1 MSSLNVE
8 NLVTKLSEADF
19 VNYIRSFDI
28 FCAIETFTSAV
39 FDFSTHFQD
48 YCVFHSPAIKLSV
61 RGRRSGGVAVLI
73 RKTLLP
79 YMTRIEC
86 NCDNTICFKISKDL
100 LGLDKDLLFVSLYVP
115 PYQSPYYKQS
125 DTNCAIHDLENF
137 LFSLYERGENSYLM
151 VVGDLNA
158 RIAEWH
164 LMTDADIG
172 DFGVGGVS
180 ADENEKRRSQDKCT
194 NQFGKILIDFCTT
207 FQCTPLNGNHSG
219 DHDGQFTF
227 VSHQGN
233 SVIDYVL
240 VSIDF
245 IYKTSMHFEIGSR
258 VESSHMPLHLNIAK
272 KQTQEQKQKLNST
285 RENTTRIKW
294 NSEKAE
300 EYKEKINSEES
311 KTKLQEAFELLA
323 VNTESALKK
332 FSDTLLWAAECM
344 RRTVWSDTGTRRD
357 TNRWFDRECL
367 AKKRAARR
375 ALNRFQ
381 RTGLEAD
388 KVAYNL
394 KRTEYKSNI
403 FEKKKE
409 YRTTV
414 HQQLFDNKRNSNKFW
429 DIIKKA
435 RQRKRNQPEIDISD
449 WESHLK
455 NVLGHTSP
463 DKEQTQTH
471 ANPEND
477 TNETFVPELDNPIK
491 EHEVRQAIKNL
502 KTGKACGLDD
512 ICGEFLKH
520 ADSLVV
526 PFLTNLFNRLYDAS
540 HFPVD
545 WCKSVI
551 IPLLKKG
558 DDKNPDNYRG
568 ISLLSVV
575 SKVFTAI
582 LNKRLY
588 TWAEH
593 EKKISKEQAGFRK
606 GYSTVDHI
614 FTLTSMITK
623 KLNSKR
629 GGKVYVAFVDY
640 KKAFDTVNRE
650 ALWDVLQKL
659 KTSSKIIRILKAMYN
674 SVKSCVRWGANL
686 SQFFECPQGVKQ
698 GCLLSPLIFSLLI
711 SEVAEYVRKNGK
723 HGIQLLSSLEEIF
736 LLLFADDI
744 VLVSSTPSGLQTR

>member
-1 MSSLNVE
+1 M
-8 NLVTKLSEADF
+8 
-19 VNYIRSFDI
+19 
-28 FCAIETFTSAV
+28 
-39 FDFSTHFQD
+39 
-48 YCVFHSPAIKLSV
+48 
-61 RGRRSGGVAVLI
+61 
-73 RKTLLP
+73 
-79 YMTRIEC
+79 
-86 NCDNTICFKISKDL
+86 
-100 LGLDKDLLFVSLYVP
+100 
-115 PYQSPYYKQS
+115 
-125 DTNCAIHDLENF
+125 
-137 LFSLYERGENSYLM
+137 
-151 VVGDLNA
+151 
-158 RIAEWH
+158 
-164 LMTDADIG
+164 
-172 DFGVGGVS
+172 
-180 ADENEKRRSQDKCT
+180 
-194 NQFGKILIDFCTT
+194 
-207 FQCTPLNGNHSG
+207 
-219 DHDGQFTF
+219 
-227 VSHQGN
+227 
-233 SVIDYVL
+233 
-240 VSIDF
+240 
-245 IYKTSMHFEIGSR
+245 
-258 VESSHMPLHLNIAK
+258 
-272 KQTQEQKQKLNST
+272 
-285 RENTTRIKW
+285 
-294 NSEKAE
+294 
-300 EYKEKINSEES
+300 
-311 KTKLQEAFELLA
+311 
-323 VNTESALKK
+323 
-332 FSDTLLWAAECM
+332 
-344 RRTVWSDTGTRRD
+344 
-357 TNRWFDRECL
+357 
-367 AKKRAARR
+367 
-375 ALNRFQ
+375 
-381 RTGLEAD
+381 
-388 KVAYNL
+388 
-394 KRTEYKSNI
+394 KRTEYKSKI

-414 HQQLFDNKRNSNKFW
+414 HQQLFDNKRNSKTFW

-477 TNETFVPELDNPIK
+477 TNETFVPELDNPIT
-491 EHEVRQAIKNL
+491 EHEVRQAIKKL

-520 ADSLVV
+520 ADNLVV

-540 HFPVD
+540 HFPLD

-593 EKKISKEQAGFRK
+593 EQKISKEQAGFRK

-659 KTSSKIIRILKAMYN
+659 KTSSKMIRILRMPTRGETRV
-674 SVKSCVRWGANL
+674 SVKS
-686 SQFFECPQGVKQ
+686 SYF
-698 GCLLSPLIFSLLI
+698 LSPDI
-711 SEVAEYVRKNGK
+711 G
-723 HGIQLLSSLEEIF
+723 SS
-736 LLLFADDI
+736 
-744 VLVSSTPSGLQTR
+744 

>member
-1 MSSLNVE
+1 
-8 NLVTKLSEADF
+8 
-19 VNYIRSFDI
+19 
-28 FCAIETFTSAV
+28 
-39 FDFSTHFQD
+39 
-48 YCVFHSPAIKLSV
+48 
-61 RGRRSGGVAVLI
+61 
-73 RKTLLP
+73 
-79 YMTRIEC
+79 
-86 NCDNTICFKISKDL
+86 
-100 LGLDKDLLFVSLYVP
+100 
-115 PYQSPYYKQS
+115 
-125 DTNCAIHDLENF
+125 
-137 LFSLYERGENSYLM
+137 
-151 VVGDLNA
+151 
-158 RIAEWH
+158 
-164 LMTDADIG
+164 
-172 DFGVGGVS
+172 
-180 ADENEKRRSQDKCT
+180 
-194 NQFGKILIDFCTT
+194 
-207 FQCTPLNGNHSG
+207 
-219 DHDGQFTF
+219 
-227 VSHQGN
+227 
-233 SVIDYVL
+233 
-240 VSIDF
+240 
-245 IYKTSMHFEIGSR
+245 
-258 VESSHMPLHLNIAK
+258 MPLHLSIAK
-272 KQTQEQKQKLNST
+272 KQTKEQKQKLNST

-311 KTKLQEAFELLA
+311 KTRLQKAFELLA
-323 VNTESALKK
+323 DNTQSVLKK
-332 FSDTLLWAAECM
+332 FSDTLLWRLSA
-344 RRTVWSDTGTRRD
+344 RTVWSDTGTRRD
-357 TNRWFDRECL
+357 TNRWFDRERL
-367 AKKRAARR
+367 AKMRAARR

-394 KRTEYKSNI
+394 KRTEYKSKI

-414 HQQLFDNKRNSNKFW
+414 HQQLFDNKRNSNKAW
-429 DIIKKA
+429 DIIKKKKA
-435 RQRKRNQPEIDISD
+435 RQRKRNQPEIYISD
-449 WESHLK
+449 WEILFK

-477 TNETFVPELDNPIK
+477 TNETFVPELDNPIT
-491 EHEVRQAIKNL
+491 EHEVRQAIKKL

-512 ICGEFLKH
+512 ICGEILKH

-526 PFLTNLFNRLYDAS
+526 PFLPNLFNRLYNAS
-540 HFPVD
+540 HFPLD

-558 DDKNPDNYRG
+558 DDKNPNNYRG

-575 SKVFTAI
+575 RNKFTAI

-593 EKKISKEQAGFRK
+593 EQKISKEQAGFRK

-614 FTLTSMITK
+614 FTLTSVITK
-623 KLNSKR
+623 KLNSRR

-659 KTSSKIIRILKAMYN
+659 KTSSKMIRILKTMYN

-711 SEVAEYVRKNGK
+711 SEVAEYVRKNR
-723 HGIQLLSSLEEIF
+723 SLEF
-736 LLLFADDI
+736 
-744 VLVSSTPSGLQTR
+744 S